1 MKTIKEI
8 YEPYNFSNTSCYVFR
23 LDIGTKDFI
32 KIEHKIPE
40 YVKNLTG
47 IFVSISGTVINEG
60 SPKVAGFISLNF
72 NGQSLKCFQANIP
85 QTYFLNDCSRPIAF
99 DETIISNSF
108 VQGYYFGYPLNFL
121 VKVPH
126 RVSIYLHYKP

>member
-8 YEPYNFSNTSCYVFR
+8 YEPYDFSKTRCYVFR

-32 KIEHKIPE
+32 KIEHKIPS
-40 YVKNLTG
+40 YVKSLTG
-47 IFVSISGTVINEG
+47 IFVSISGLAINEG
-60 SPKVAGFISLNF
+60 TPTVKGFISLNF
-72 NGQSLKCFQANIP
+72 NGQSLKCFQASVP

-99 DETIISNSF
+99 DETILENSF
-108 VQGYYFGYPLNFL
+108 VQGYYMGYPLNFL
-121 VKVPH
+121 VKVQH